1 MCTLDKTARIS
12 LIAALLVAVASG
24 GCGRDG
30 AVEERRREDVSV
42 RGMPEP
48 EPVEPEMD
56 SPEAPPRLPG
66 PDEWFFGPPDP
77 EVPAPW
83 ASGCDTPWPMP
94 GCPTAREQDR
104 IPGYE
109 GGVSS

>member
-1 MCTLDKTARIS
+1 
-12 LIAALLVAVASG
+12 
-24 GCGRDG
+24 
-30 AVEERRREDVSV
+30 
-42 RGMPEP
+42 MPEP